1 MSRIERYQESIEKFI
16 NNKNI
21 LSQETKQYIS
31 KQDHLSGI
39 ILASIITN
47 NIKKS
52 NFKVHGYYM
61 SIAID
66 LLYYLIT
73 KQNQKNQD
81 DIRFVNAFQ

>member
-21 LSQETKQYIS
+21 LTQENRQDIL

-52 NFKVHGYYM
+52 NC
-61 SIAID
+61 I
-66 LLYYLIT
+66 
-73 KQNQKNQD
+73 NN
-81 DIRFVNAFQ
+81 